1 MWKRRD
7 KKIVGREEPEARHL
21 VDIWKQATK
30 YYNQDSHWTHKR
42 SASPEQAQPKHQKDE
57 ARAVKGYAMKIEE
70 KTSTVAGR

>member
-7 KKIVGREEPEARHL
+7 RKIVGREEPKKTSGGL
-21 VDIWKQATK
+21 ATIRSTI
-30 YYNQDSHWTHKR
+30 QDSQWTDKR

-70 KTSTVAGR
+70 KKSTEAGQ

>member
-7 KKIVGREEPEARHL
+7 RKRGRDEPEQRHL
-21 VDIWKQATK
+21 VDKRLKI
-30 YYNQDSHWTHKR
+30 YNKDDHWTLKR